1 MNPQLVRMILSR
13 LVISLITLLIVSVL
27 VFVAT
32 GLLPGDVTEA
42 ILGQSATPEAVQALR
57 EALRLD
63 RPAPVRYVEW
73 LAGLATGDF
82 GQSLV
87 AKRSVAELLASRL
100 PNSLLLAAVAA
111 AICVPLALVLGIAA
125 AVWRDSLAD
134 RAVSMTTV
142 TILSIPEFLVAT
154 LAVLV
159 FAVHLRW
166 LPAMS
171 YASDIGSLGQLLRA
185 FALPVATLACVV
197 TAQMTRM
204 TRAALITVLS
214 SSYVE
219 MAKLKGASP
228 ARIVLL
234 HALPNAVGPI
244 ANAIAFSLSYLLGG
258 AIIVEIIF
266 SYPGVA
272 RLMVDGVATR
282 DIPLVQ
288 ACAMIFCAAYLIL
301 VLIADLAAIL
311 SNPRLRYR

>member
-1 MNPQLVRMILSR
+1 MNPLLVRMIISR
-13 LVISLITLLIVSVL
+13 LAISLVTLLIVSVL

-63 RPAPVRYVEW
+63 RPAPIRYLEW
-73 LAGLATGDF
+73 LGGLATGDL

-100 PNSLLLAAVAA
+100 PNSLLLAAVAGT
-111 AICVPLALVLGIAA
+111 ICVPLALILGIAA

-171 YASDIGSLGQLLRA
+171 YASDISSLGQLLRS

-219 MAKLKGASP
+219 MARLKGASP

-282 DIPLVQ
+282 DIPLIQ

>member
-1 MNPQLVRMILSR
+1 MNSLLVRMIASR
-13 LVISLITLLIVSVL
+13 LAISVVTLLIVSL
-27 VFVAT
+27 FVFIAT

-42 ILGQSATPEAVQALR
+42 ILGQSATPEAVKALR

-73 LAGLATGDF
+73 LGGLATGDF

-87 AKRSVAELLASRL
+87 ARRSVAELLASRL
-100 PNSLLLAAVAA
+100 PNSLLLAGVAA
-111 AICVPLALVLGIAA
+111 SICVPLALVLGIAA

-134 RAVSMTTV
+134 RIVSVTTV
-142 TILSIPEFLVAT
+142 TVLSIPEFLIAT

-171 YASDIGSLGQLLRA
+171 YASDVQSIGQLLRA

-219 MAKLKGASP
+219 MARLKGAGP

-288 ACAMIFCAAYLIL
+288 ACAMIFCAAYLML

-311 SNPRLRYR
+311 ANPRLRYR